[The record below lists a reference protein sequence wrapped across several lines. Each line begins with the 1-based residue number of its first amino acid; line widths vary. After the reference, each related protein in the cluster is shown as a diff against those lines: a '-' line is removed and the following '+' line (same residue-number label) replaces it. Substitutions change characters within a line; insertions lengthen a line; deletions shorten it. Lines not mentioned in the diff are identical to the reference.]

1 MFLLKFSMR
10 FLVILLI
17 VFASLMSFCQEDNKR
32 DSLSIL
38 VGDTSQTDDMR
49 NMMPAP
55 SDDSDIIDTE
65 SQTQDI
71 SGLLMSSKDVFNSIA
86 GYNFSGARFRIR
98 GYGSEK
104 YVVMMNGVEMNNPEN
119 NWAIWSLWGGLNDIT
134 RYQNVKN
141 GISASQQNFGGVG
154 GSSNIQIR
162 ASQMRK
168 TTKLSYAFSNRSYSH
183 RVIFTESTGLMDNGL
198 AVTFSGSI
206 RYADEGYIQGT
217 SYNAGGYFLAI
228 EKTIGK
234 RHSFGLT
241 GFGSPSVT
249 GRKGISTQEAYDLM
263 GDNFYNP
270 YWGFQTNPNTG
281 EREKRNAKERRN
293 HSPNLFLTHYF
304 EINKKSNLNSTLY
317 YQFGKSGATAI
328 NWYDANDPRPDY
340 YKYLPSYYEDTEPE
354 VATQL
359 TDSWQNDETH
369 NQLNWDHFYFSNS
382 KNLFSQENVGGVS
395 GAVEKGNRAKYIIEE
410 ARTDPTKI
418 GFNTNYFNILSDKM
432 TLSAG
437 LNMYSYKSKNFKV
450 MDDLLGADFWVDINQ
465 FAERD
470 SDEENAEQN
479 NLEEP
484 NRIVGVGDVFG
495 YNYDINVRK
504 AEIFSQLQYTLAK
517 LEVFGALNFSNTSF
531 WREGHWQNGI
541 YPNNSKGV
549 SDKQNFFNFGGK
561 GGVIYKLSGRHYLTA
576 NGAYIT
582 NAPTTRN
589 AYVSARTRDQIVDGL
604 ENSKTTSFDGNYV
617 VRYPGLKARL
627 TYFYTQVKDQT
638 WSQKYY
644 HETLRTFINYNM
656 TGVDNEYSGIEF
668 AIDGKITQTIS
679 ASGAFTK
686 ANYIYTSRP
695 TATITADNTNEV
707 LATNR
712 KVYFKNFRIGGMPQT
727 AASLGL
733 KYSSPKY
740 WWLSANFNY
749 FADIYLNANPDRRT
763 EKAIEIFVDSDPQ
776 VEELINQTKFDNAY
790 TLNLSIGKSWR
801 INYKYFI
808 NINVNVSNVLNNTDV
823 LTGGYENARFDPQ
836 NLDKFDYKL
845 GYMYGR
851 TYFAMISFRF

>member
-1 MFLLKFSMR
+1 MR

-38 VGDTSQTDDMR
+38 GADTSQTDDMR

-354 VATQL
+354 VAAQL
-359 TDSWQNDETH
+359 AEEWATDDTRS
-369 NQLNWDHFYFSNS
+369 QLDWDHFYFANG

-395 GAVEKGNRAKYIIEE
+395 GVTKNGNRAKYVIEE
-410 ARTDPTKI
+410 ARTDP
-418 GFNTNYFNILSDKM
+418 
-432 TLSAG
+432 
-437 LNMYSYKSKNFKV
+437 SK
-450 MDDLLGADFWVDINQ
+450 
-465 FAERD
+465 
-470 SDEENAEQN
+470 
-479 NLEEP
+479 
-484 NRIVGVGDVFG
+484 
-495 YNYDINVRK
+495 
-504 AEIFSQLQYTLAK
+504 
-517 LEVFGALNFSNTSF
+517 
-531 WREGHWQNGI
+531 
-541 YPNNSKGV
+541 
-549 SDKQNFFNFGGK
+549 
-561 GGVIYKLSGRHYLTA
+561 
-576 NGAYIT
+576 
-582 NAPTTRN
+582 
-589 AYVSARTRDQIVDGL
+589 
-604 ENSKTTSFDGNYV
+604 
-617 VRYPGLKARL
+617 
-627 TYFYTQVKDQT
+627 
-638 WSQKYY
+638 
-644 HETLRTFINYNM
+644 
-656 TGVDNEYSGIEF
+656 
-668 AIDGKITQTIS
+668 
-679 ASGAFTK
+679 
-686 ANYIYTSRP
+686 
-695 TATITADNTNEV
+695 
-707 LATNR
+707 
-712 KVYFKNFRIGGMPQT
+712 
-727 AASLGL
+727 
-733 KYSSPKY
+733 
-740 WWLSANFNY
+740 
-749 FADIYLNANPDRRT
+749 
-763 EKAIEIFVDSDPQ
+763 
-776 VEELINQTKFDNAY
+776 
-790 TLNLSIGKSWR
+790 
-801 INYKYFI
+801 
-808 NINVNVSNVLNNTDV
+808 
-823 LTGGYENARFDPQ
+823 
-836 NLDKFDYKL
+836 
-845 GYMYGR
+845 
-851 TYFAMISFRF
+851 